1 MYTDKE
7 IKEIRERVDS
17 HMRREQECMQRINET
32 ITFKLRLR
40 AEEIVSEIVKD
51 KGLQI
56 GKDEF
61 DALVERAVRTLAST
75 PNKGTIV
82 VTEIEF

>member
-7 IKEIRERVDS
+7 IREQIDA
-17 HMRREQECMQRINET
+17 HMRREQETLKHINET
-32 ITFKLRLR
+32 IAFKLRLR

-61 DALVERAVRTLAST
+61 DAIVERAVRTLAST
-75 PNKGTIV
+75 PNKSTIV